1 MPSKKSKKTDIRKK
15 IVSAYMTYVLEHEKR
30 PASIYKF
37 CKSIEESEESFYE
50 HFGSLK
56 NLQTGIWNTFYD
68 NTMEVLKKNKEFE
81 QYSNKDKMLS
91 FFFTIFEVFT
101 LNRSYILFSLNENGY
116 MLRNMEQLKGLR
128 TRIKEFAKDL
138 IEDGNAEKSSKF
150 SRHNPALFSEG
161 AWLQFLF
168 LLKFWSEDSS
178 PGFEKTD
185 VAIEKSVQTVFDVF
199 DNTPLDSIVD
209 FGKFLY
215 KENMAH

>member
-1 MPSKKSKKTDIRKK
+1 MAAKKSTKTDPEKK

-30 PASIYKF
+30 PVSVYKF
-37 CKSIEESEESFYE
+37 CKSIDTTEEDFYKY
-50 HFGSLK
+50 FGSLESLQKSIWKMFFK
-56 NLQTGIWNTFYD
+56 NSIEAL
-68 NTMEVLKKNKEFE
+68 EKNKDYE

-91 FFFTIFEVFT
+91 FFFTFFEILN
-101 LNRSYILFSLNENGY
+101 LNRSYVLFSLQENNF
-116 MLRNMEQLKGLR
+116 MLRQMEQLKQLR
-128 TRIKEFAKDL
+128 PLVKNFAKDL
-138 IEDGNAEKSSKF
+138 IEDGNAEKPFKISQ
-150 SRHNPALFSEG
+150 HNPSLFSEG

-199 DNTPLDSIVD
+199 DNTPLDSILD

-215 KENMAH
+215 KENMA